1 MRVEKKALQALGV
14 LEAKE
19 DGGRMI
25 SEGCWWAYRRWVCA
39 GGLKGIWVDG
49 GPELCFR
56 ASKGC
61 SDGISSFSPQETIVK
76 VCSLD
81 SRAFGTLV
89 IYESQTLPDKQDGAS
104 FQPYSI
110 NFAFIHVPMLVFQET
125 ES

>member
-1 MRVEKKALQALGV
+1 
-14 LEAKE
+14 
-19 DGGRMI
+19 MI
-25 SEGCWWAYRRWVCA
+25 SEGCWWAYRWWVCA

-61 SDGISSFSPQETIVK
+61 SDGISSFSPQETIVI

-89 IYESQTLPDKQDGAS
+89 IIKRIFWQSCESRTLPDKQDGAS
-104 FQPYSI
+104 FQPYSM
-110 NFAFIHVPMLVFQET
+110 NFAFIHVPMLVLFRKPNHDKVALCNC
-125 ES
+125 